1 MTNAKKKKRSD
12 RGSISI
18 NGKLYDRARAK
29 CDEQGITMTK
39 LVESLTAP
47 ILSGEMIAMP
57 DDVRDS
63 FTKITTTRA
72 CTCALCTRVIAA
84 KVTAHR
90 VPLGKDDTII
100 TICVPCNE
108 EHPREGR
115 YNFGG
120 GAKDDQNGPNRD
132 GLSFSRVGHNGPRRT

>member
-18 NGKLYDRARAK
+18 NGKIFVRARTK
-29 CDEQGITMTK
+29 CQERGITMSK
-39 LVESLTAP
+39 LVEGLLSDVIEGKLVELPEP
-47 ILSGEMIAMP
+47 ILA
-57 DDVRDS
+57 R
-63 FTKITTTRA
+63 TKITTTRA
-72 CTCALCTRVIAA
+72 CTCGLCTAAIAA
-84 KVTAHR
+84 GATAHR
-90 VPLGKDDTII
+90 VPLGKDDAII